1 MPESVNA
8 LEQYYRDL
16 GPATANPN
24 FLAQGRRANV
34 AQRSMPGPTM
44 QAANTQFAKE
54 LGSMGDRGA
63 IPDLINRGLIANTAG
78 LPVDLVNTVLQ
89 SLGLGAEQPV
99 GGSDSIRRAL
109 EYYGLSSETKRP
121 MLETLAGLTPPK
133 AVMGAARAAG
143 QGAEAVGRAA
153 APVAGQ
159 AIENYLVRS
168 GGILPMH
175 VYHGTPHRF
184 PPTANNPLGEF
195 DASKIGTGEGAQ
207 AYGVG
212 AGYLAEHP
220 EVARGYQ
227 RKLADSHKPNV
238 VDSNLQNLYQK
249 TGDWTAAVDEQ
260 MKRIYDTPAAKAKMR
275 ESLIKQGAPTNVE
288 GGALY
293 KVDLPDEHIAKMLDW
308 DKPLSQQTPQ
318 EIKDAFNGIVKK
330 YPELKDEFFQAYR
343 DKQPG
348 KIYYSILNDY
358 RKSGDLTKNQGFA
371 SDTLR
376 EAGIPGIRYLDQSSR
391 AGGAGTSNFVVF
403 DPKHMN
409 IIGRE

>member
-16 GPATANPN
+16 GPAIANPN

-168 GGILPMH
+168 GGILPMT
-175 VYHGTPHRF
+175 VYHGSPHK
-184 PPTANNPLGEF
+184 F
-195 DASKIGTGEGAQ
+195 DAFDMSKIGTGEGAQ
-207 AYGVG
+207 AYGHG
-212 AGYLAEHP
+212 LYFAEAP
-220 EVARGYQ
+220 EVAKGYQ
-227 RKLADSHKPNV
+227 AKLAAQQKPNV
-238 VDSNLQNLYQK
+238 VDANLQKMYEK
-249 TGDWTAAVDEQ
+249 TGDWSKAVDEH
-260 MKRIYDTPAAKAKMR
+260 MRRIYDTPKAKEKMR

-288 GGALY
+288 GGSLY
-293 KVDLPDEHIAKMLDW
+293 KVDLPDEQIAKMLDW
-308 DKPLSQQTPQ
+308 DKPLSQQTSQ
-318 EIKDAFNGIVKK
+318 EMKDAFNGIIKK
-330 YPELKDEFFQAYR
+330 YPELKEKFVQAYR

-348 KIYYSILNDY
+348 NIYYSILNDY
-358 RKSGDLTKNQGFA
+358 RKSGDLAKNQLFA
-371 SDTLR
+371 SDALR
-376 EAGIPGIRYLDQSSR
+376 EAGIPGIRYLDQGSR